1 MPANTDILLES
12 GTNELEVL
20 VFTLGENRY
29 GVNVAKVR
37 EAIRPV
43 PLTSIPE
50 SHPSAI
56 GAFQLRD
63 TVTTLIDL
71 HKFFQLKN
79 EPPQYESRRIIVTEF
94 NQVRIAFLVDSVE
107 QIYRVSWQSVVP
119 MPPIGTTDSP
129 VTSVCTIRDNMVL
142 MIDFERIVFD
152 ITGQDL
158 FDINGVEHTEINAEI
173 NAERKNT
180 RILLAED
187 SSLMRSLIEK
197 NLKRA
202 GYSNFAAVED
212 GSLAWNM
219 LQKQAAGQLDDP
231 FNIIITDIEMPQMD
245 GLALT
250 KRIKDTP
257 QLSEIPVVVF
267 SSLVS
272 PDNAKKIEQV
282 KADGQITKPE
292 LRKLVDLIDSLM
304 DKRAGVAP
312 NQPTSVERPTTPQRE
327 PILT

>member
-1 MPANTDILLES
+1 MPAETDILLES

-71 HKFFQLKN
+71 HTFFELKN
-79 EPPQYESRRIIVTEF
+79 EPPEYESRRIIVTEF
-94 NQVRIAFLVDSVE
+94 NQVRIAFLVDAVE
-107 QIYRVSWQSVVP
+107 QIYRVSWESVSP
-119 MPPIGTTDSP
+119 MPTIGTTDSP

-152 ITGQDL
+152 ITGHDL
-158 FDINGVEHTEINAEI
+158 FNIKYEDTQKS
-173 NAERKNT
+173 AERKNT

-187 SSLMRSLIEK
+187 SSLMRSLITK
-197 NLKRA
+197 NLERA
-202 GYSNFAAVED
+202 GYSNFQAVED
-212 GSLAWNM
+212 GSLAWK
-219 LQKQAAGQLDDP
+219 LVQQQIAGQLPEP
-231 FNIIITDIEMPQMD
+231 FDVIITDIEMPQLD

-250 KRIKDTP
+250 KRIKESP
-257 QLSEIPVVVF
+257 QLSGVPVIVF

-292 LRKLVDLIDSLM
+292 LRNLVDLIDNLIDNGS
-304 DKRAGVAP
+304 GTSQG
-312 NQPTSVERPTTPQRE
+312 QPTSTAQNAPAMA
-327 PILT
+327 

>member
-1 MPANTDILLES
+1 MTAETEILLES

-20 VFTLGENRY
+20 VFTLGDNRY

-71 HKFFQLKN
+71 HKFFELKH
-79 EPPQYESRRIIVTEF
+79 EPPEYESRRIIVTEF
-94 NQVRIAFLVDSVE
+94 NQIRIAFLVDTVE
-107 QIYRVSWQSVVP
+107 QIYRVSWESISPVP
-119 MPPIGTTDSP
+119 SIGTTESP

-152 ITGQDL
+152 ITGHDL
-158 FDINGVEHTEINAEI
+158 FDVKVEESERS
-173 NAERKNT
+173 AERNNT

-187 SSLMRSLIEK
+187 SSLMRSLITK
-197 NLKRA
+197 NLTRA
-202 GYSNFAAVED
+202 GYTNYEAVED
-212 GSLAWNM
+212 GSLAWNT
-219 LQKQAAGQLDDP
+219 LKQQAAGQLAEP
-231 FNIIITDIEMPQMD
+231 FSVVITDIEMPQLD

-250 KRIKDTP
+250 KRIKESP
-257 QLSEIPVVVF
+257 QLGNLPVVVF

-292 LRKLVDLIDSLM
+292 LRNLVDLL
-304 DKRAGVAP
+304 DKLIAESTNAAP
-312 NQPTSVERPTTPQRE
+312 QIATTEQ
-327 PILT
+327 ILALA

>member
-20 VFTLGENRY
+20 VFTLGGNRY

-43 PLTSIPE
+43 PLTPVPE

-56 GAFQLRD
+56 GVFQLRD
-63 TVTTLIDL
+63 TITTLIDL
-71 HKFFQLKN
+71 HTYFNLKSD
-79 EPPQYESRRIIVTEF
+79 PPEYDSRRIIVTEF
-94 NQVRIAFLVDSVE
+94 NQIRIAFLVDSVE
-107 QIYRVSWQSVVP
+107 QIYRVSWESVSP
-119 MPPIGTTDSP
+119 MPSVGTTETP
-129 VTSVCTIRDNMVL
+129 VTSVCTIGESLVL

-152 ITGQDL
+152 ITGHDL
-158 FDINGVEHTEINAEI
+158 FNIAVDQDEKSDL
-173 NAERKNT
+173 RKKT

-187 SSLMRSLIEK
+187 SSLMRNLITK
-197 NLKRA
+197 NISRA
-202 GYSNFAAVED
+202 GYSNFVAVED
-212 GSLAWNM
+212 GSLAWKQ
-219 LQKQAAGQLDDP
+219 LQQQAAGELKETFDVV
-231 FNIIITDIEMPQMD
+231 ITDIEMPQLD

-250 KRIKDTP
+250 KRIKETP
-257 QLSEIPVVVF
+257 QLAKMPVIVF

-292 LRKLVDLIDSLM
+292 LRHLVNMIDSLM
-304 DKRAGVAP
+304 EKVRGNATGQSNA
-312 NQPTSVERPTTPQRE
+312 PQRE
-327 PILT
+327 AVLT

>member
-1 MPANTDILLES
+1 MSAKTDILLES

-43 PLTSIPE
+43 PLTSVPE

-56 GAFQLRD
+56 GVFQLRD
-63 TVTTLIDL
+63 TITTLIDL
-71 HKFFQLKN
+71 HTYFNLQS
-79 EPPQYESRRIIVTEF
+79 EPPEYDSRRIIVTEF

-107 QIYRVSWQSVVP
+107 QIYRVSWESVSP
-119 MPPIGTTDSP
+119 MPTVGTTETP
-129 VTSVCTIRDNMVL
+129 ITSVCTIRDNLVL

-152 ITGQDL
+152 ITGHDL
-158 FDINGVEHTEINAEI
+158 FNISVDQDEKSD
-173 NAERKNT
+173 ERKQT

-187 SSLMRSLIEK
+187 SSLMRNLITK
-197 NLKRA
+197 NIGRA
-202 GYSNFAAVED
+202 GYSNYVAVED
-212 GSLAWNM
+212 GSLAWNQ
-219 LQKQAAGQLDDP
+219 LKQQAAGELKDP
-231 FNIIITDIEMPQMD
+231 FDIIITDIEMPQLD

-250 KRIKDTP
+250 KRVKETP
-257 QLSEIPVVVF
+257 QLSKIPVIVF

-292 LRKLVDLIDSLM
+292 LRNLVNLIDGLM
-304 DKRAGVAP
+304 EKVKANATGQPVAAP
-312 NQPTSVERPTTPQRE
+312 PAAAPQGE
-327 PILT
+327 PLLT

>member
-1 MPANTDILLES
+1 MPAQTDILLES

-71 HKFFQLKN
+71 HKFFELKS
-79 EPPQYESRRIIVTEF
+79 EAPEYDSRRIIVTEF
-94 NQVRIAFLVDSVE
+94 NQVRIAFLVDAVE
-107 QIYRVSWQSVVP
+107 QIYRVSWESIAP
-119 MPPIGTTDSP
+119 MPPIGTTESP

-152 ITGQDL
+152 ITGHDL
-158 FDINGVEHTEINAEI
+158 FDVKVEDSEKS
-173 NAERKNT
+173 AERMNT

-187 SSLMRSLIEK
+187 SSLMRSLITK

-202 GYSNFAAVED
+202 GYSNFVAVED
-212 GSLAWNM
+212 GSLAWNL
-219 LQKQAAGQLDDP
+219 LQQQATGQLDDP
-231 FNIIITDIEMPQMD
+231 FAVIITDIEMPQLD

-250 KRIKDTP
+250 KRIKETQ
-257 QLSEIPVVVF
+257 QLSSLPVIVF

-292 LRKLVDLIDSLM
+292 LRNLVDLIDNLM
-304 DKRAGVAP
+304 EKLEQNPAA
-312 NQPTSVERPTTPQRE
+312 QPKPTPQANAQQCE
-327 PILT
+327 PALT